1 MASEIA
7 SSGSEELQVDH
18 LSLLPPELLA
28 PIFAIA
34 RRDNRDKALLTAPLS
49 KHLVPFQLQAGYR
62 DIHLANYNQL
72 HKLSDTVLANPP
84 LGSMIRRLWF
94 ILELRQEGGQRGRWS
109 EQEAPAWLTDDRLAA
124 TFQRLDHLEGLRAVA
139 SSGVASFVLRSSSL
153 LCFPRTLTQL
163 SLHSSFN
170 GWDTHSLTYPSST
183 FTLPSQ
189 ITHFILQ
196 FLPCSSSYTP
206 ESNVSS
212 LNQPVPSSALPAL
225 EYLELV
231 GPICTIR
238 SFSQLVSSCSR
249 LTTLNLRS
257 TSLHSDFTALLQA
270 LPTPQSVTTLRIASS
285 FLRPTRGPPSVDVGP
300 LLVRFTNLQRL
311 NLSGGCST
319 YGPDFFASLHTLPIR
334 GLYLGPNEP
343 VRAQSLLS
351 LIAGPSK
358 HPSLNVLFLNHV
370 RSGKIGTR
378 VGPHELDMPADW
390 DVPSF
395 PPNLSQRNVVG
406 LYMAGRANGV
416 QVWGSAVK
424 AAAVLQAWKEDEK
437 RLEENAR
444 NYTFDMGR
452 VRQSLYDE

>member
-34 RRDNRDKALLTAPLS
+34 CRDNRDKALLAAPLS

-84 LGSMIRRLWF
+84 LGSMIRRIW
-94 ILELRQEGGQRGRWS
+94 IIVEPRQDLT
-109 EQEAPAWLTDDRLAA
+109 EQEAPAWLTEDRLVA
-124 TFQRLDHLEGLRAVA
+124 TFQRLDHLEALRVSA
-139 SSGVASFVLRSSSL
+139 SSRLAEFALRSSSSP
-153 LCFPRTLTQL
+153 CFPRTLTHL
-163 SLHSSFN
+163 NLFSSFD
-170 GWDTHSLTYPSST
+170 GWDTLSLTYPSSA

-189 ITHFILQ
+189 IKHFRLH

-206 ESNVSS
+206 ESSVSS
-212 LNQPVPSSALPAL
+212 FNQPVPSSALPAL
-225 EYLELV
+225 KSLQLV

-249 LTTLNLRS
+249 LTDLHLHS
-257 TSLHSDFTALLQA
+257 TPLHSDFTALLQA
-270 LPTPQSVTTLRIASS
+270 LPTPQSVTTLCIASS
-285 FLRPTRGPPSVDVGP
+285 CVHPTSGHPSVDVGP
-300 LLVRFTNLQRL
+300 HLARFANLECLV
-311 NLSGGCST
+311 LSGGCST
-319 YGPDFFASLHTLPIR
+319 YGPDFFASLRTLPIR
-334 GLYLGPNEP
+334 GLKLGLNEP
-343 VRAQSLLS
+343 VMADSLLA

-358 HPSLNVLFLNHV
+358 HPSLELLALDHV
-370 RSGKIGTR
+370 KSGKIGTR

-390 DVPSF
+390 DIPYF
-395 PPNLSQRNVVG
+395 PRNLSPRDVAG

-416 QVWGSAVK
+416 QLLGSAVK
-424 AAAVLQAWKEDEK
+424 ALMVLRAWKEDKK
-437 RLEENAR
+437 RLEENVW
-444 NYTFDMGR
+444 NHTFDMGR